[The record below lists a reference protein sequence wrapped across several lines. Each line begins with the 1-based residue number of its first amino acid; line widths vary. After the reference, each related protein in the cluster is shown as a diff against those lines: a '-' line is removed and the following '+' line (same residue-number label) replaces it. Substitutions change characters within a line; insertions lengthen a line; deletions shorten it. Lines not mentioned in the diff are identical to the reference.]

1 MFLALRPSIVDL
13 KILILALGLV
23 LFVLTGCSPL
33 YVFQAAYEEGKIL
46 WRRQPIERML
56 ERPDLD
62 SDTREKL
69 QLVLA
74 VREYAQEPLKL
85 RVRGSYAS
93 YSYVDRPTLSYV
105 LMAAPKTDLR
115 PYTWSYP
122 FVGSFPYKGFFS
134 KEAAEA
140 EAERFQA
147 RGYDTYIRTSPAFST
162 LGWFD
167 DPVLAHLLK
176 YDKVTLAEV
185 IFHELLHNTLFVKGQ
200 VSFNES
206 LANFVGRQA
215 AVLFFRERSGEGSPE
230 FEKAAQSLQEELE
243 FSAFIQTVAD
253 SLRTVY
259 AQELPEEEKLSL
271 RQVILVK
278 SQEDWKRRVA
288 DRPTHRYRGYAE
300 QELNNAVLAHYLLYL
315 SDLAL
320 FEALYQAE
328 GKNLARLVESLSE
341 AVRSG
346 SDPFEAAR
354 ELPHK
359 RKTST
364 QAVSAPILNFRR

>member
-1 MFLALRPSIVDL
+1 MTTQLVWALRPSVVDSKL
-13 KILILALGLV
+13 LISALGLIFLV
-23 LFVLTGCSPL
+23 FAGCSPL
-33 YVFQAAYEEGKIL
+33 YVFQAAYEEGRIL

-56 ERPDLD
+56 QTPDLD

-74 VREYAQEPLKL
+74 VRKYAEEPLKL

-167 DPVLAHLLK
+167 DPLLAHLLK

-185 IFHELLHNTLFVKGQ
+185 IFHELLHNTLFLKGQ

-206 LANFVGRQA
+206 LANFVGHQA
-215 AVLFFRERSGEGSPE
+215 AVLFFRERYGEGSPE
-230 FEKAAQSLQEELE
+230 FKKASQSIRNELE
-243 FSAFIQTVAD
+243 FSAFIQGVAN
-253 SLRTVY
+253 SLRAVY
-259 AQELPEEEKLSL
+259 AEDLPEEEKLRL
-271 RQVILVK
+271 RQSIFK
-278 SQEDWKRRVA
+278 NSQEDWKRRVA
-288 DRPTHRYRGYAE
+288 DRPTHRHRGYTE
-300 QELNNAVLAHYLLYL
+300 QALNNAVLAHYLLYL
-315 SDLAL
+315 NDLAL
-320 FEALYQAE
+320 FESLYQAE
-328 GKNLARLVESLSE
+328 GKNLAQLLESIMES
-341 AVRSG
+341 VQDSR
-346 SDPFEAAR
+346 DPFEAVR
-354 ELPHK
+354 ERLHK
-359 RKTST
+359 RRS
-364 QAVSAPILNFRR
+364 